1 MVVQDRRAADVLTNP
16 HTLRQLEPFLGRDC
30 TVSQAAEETGEKPN
44 TVLSRVKRFL
54 DLGLLK
60 ISGEKPRGGRAV
72 KLYRSAADLF
82 FIPYEAT
89 SAETLE
95 AAMAERDA
103 YWEALLRRGVVRA
116 RAQAVGA
123 WGTRVYR
130 DARGRLQVQA
140 ALNPESNYID
150 ARARRP
156 PRCSRAGATR
166 FIWTL
171 KTPRRSSGR
180 CSGCSRPTCKKGG
193 RSVTSCG
200 WGWRRSRR
208 SEPSGLYAGCR

>member
-60 ISGEKPRGGRAV
+60 ISGERPRGGRAV

-89 SAETLE
+89 SAETLID
-95 AAMAERDA
+95 AMAERDA

-140 ALNPESNYID
+140 ALNPESNYITLEPGDPAVLSSWRD
-150 ARARRP
+150 AVYLDFEDAKALQREMF
-156 PRCSRAGATR
+156 GL
-166 FIWTL
+166 L
-171 KTPRRSSGR
+171 KTYLQKRGAQRYIVRLGMAPLEE
-180 CSGCSRPTCKKGG
+180 
-193 RSVTSCG
+193 V
-200 WGWRRSRR
+200 
-208 SEPSGLYAGCR
+208 